1 MKSDE
6 EEICKKV
13 KIDDPSFVEEE
24 EEIVDVEELEE
35 SDEEEK
41 IKKIK

>member
-35 SDEEEK
+35 SDEEDK
-41 IKKIK
+41 NKKIK